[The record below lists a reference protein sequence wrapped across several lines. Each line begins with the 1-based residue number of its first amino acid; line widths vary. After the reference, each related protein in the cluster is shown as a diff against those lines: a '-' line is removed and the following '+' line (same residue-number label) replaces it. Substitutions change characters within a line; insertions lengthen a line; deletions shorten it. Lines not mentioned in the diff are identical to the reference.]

1 MMAHARS
8 RGRARRPGS
17 NMPNHGWLI
26 FNRPE
31 QHWFF
36 RLLGLIVRARAE
48 LTLITV
54 TVTAYIQLRHH
65 YDPQTVLIGMG
76 VVTIAVFAIPP
87 TRRYLWRRIW
97 CVITRRR
104 LRACMTQTFTMAR
117 ANGRL
122 PFLLWARPSPVG
134 EHVLVWLPAGMAV
147 KDLERITGELAAACW
162 ATDARILPSKRRA
175 FLAHIHV
182 IRRDTLGAVGLSPEV
197 IDELDHD
204 HTTGARDTDTRPV
217 YPYLV
222 RDPEQERAGLAAL
235 TPSINRTAAIAEPAP
250 SSNDDGSS
258 AALSMTAGPASK
270 ASAGKP
276 TTAPASD
283 EDDTAVTGYG
293 GLDVSDYV

>member
-1 MMAHARS
+1 
-8 RGRARRPGS
+8 
-17 NMPNHGWLI
+17 
-26 FNRPE
+26 
-31 QHWFF
+31 
-36 RLLGLIVRARAE
+36 
-48 LTLITV
+48 
-54 TVTAYIQLRHH
+54 
-65 YDPQTVLIGMG
+65 
-76 VVTIAVFAIPP
+76 
-87 TRRYLWRRIW
+87 
-97 CVITRRR
+97 
-104 LRACMTQTFTMAR
+104 MTQTFTMAR

-204 HTTGARDTDTRPV
+204 HTTDTRDTDTRPA

-235 TPSINRTAAIAEPAP
+235 TPAINRTPATAAPAP
-250 SSNDDGSS
+250 SSTRRPCRHTQHDRRLATS
-258 AALSMTAGPASK
+258 T
-270 ASAGKP
+270 AGKP
-276 TTAPASD
+276 TTAPAS
-283 EDDTAVTGYG
+283 ERRLA
-293 GLDVSDYV
+293 

>member
-1 MMAHARS
+1 
-8 RGRARRPGS
+8 
-17 NMPNHGWLI
+17 MPHNGWLI

-36 RLLGLIVRARAE
+36 RLLGMIVRARAE

-54 TVTAYIQLRHH
+54 TVTIYIQLGNY

-76 VVTIAVFAIPP
+76 VATIAVFAIPP

-104 LRACMTQTFTMAR
+104 LRTCMTQTFTMAR

-204 HTTGARDTDTRPV
+204 NRADTRPV

-235 TPSINRTAAIAEPAP
+235 TPSINRTAATAEPAP
-250 SSNDDGSS
+250 SSSNDDNPAGRPST
-258 AALSMTAGPASK
+258 TAGPAAK
-270 ASAGKP
+270 TAAGKP
-276 TTAPASD
+276 TTAPSSD
-283 EDDTAVTGYG
+283 EDDPAVTGYG